1 MTKYGYA
8 RVSTTGQASK
18 GNSLEDQK
26 NLLIDAGV
34 SEKNIYFDSFTG
46 TKMDRPKFD
55 VLMAELKPG
64 DEFVVTK
71 MDRFASEIWWIK
83 ESRFIF

>member
-34 SEKNIYFDSFTG
+34 SEKADS
-46 TKMDRPKFD
+46 
-55 VLMAELKPG
+55 
-64 DEFVVTK
+64 
-71 MDRFASEIWWIK
+71 
-83 ESRFIF
+83 

>member
-34 SEKNIYFDSFTG
+34 SEKIYILTA
-46 TKMDRPKFD
+46 
-55 VLMAELKPG
+55 LLELKWT
-64 DEFVVTK
+64 DQNL
-71 MDRFASEIWWIK
+71 MC
-83 ESRFIF
+83 